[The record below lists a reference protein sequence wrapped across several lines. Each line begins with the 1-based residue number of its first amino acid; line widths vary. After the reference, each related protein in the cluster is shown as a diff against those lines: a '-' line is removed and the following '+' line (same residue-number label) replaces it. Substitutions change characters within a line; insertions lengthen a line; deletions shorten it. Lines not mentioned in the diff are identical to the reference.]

1 MLANG
6 KLFRTVCGH
15 DLTADCG
22 SRDNTRLAS
31 LHETSYAEFVE
42 TPPPSQADCE
52 LEIYNPG
59 RRAGTTALIPLWR
72 LVSQSGFAFAHG
84 DLS

>member
-15 DLTADCG
+15 DLIADCG

-42 TPPPSQADCE
+42 TPQPSQANCE
-52 LEIYNPG
+52 L
-59 RRAGTTALIPLWR
+59 
-72 LVSQSGFAFAHG
+72 
-84 DLS
+84 

>member
-15 DLTADCG
+15 DLIADCG
-22 SRDNTRLAS
+22 SRDNMRLAS

-42 TPPPSQADCE
+42 TPSPVRRTVNYKSTI
-52 LEIYNPG
+52 LEDVQG
-59 RRAGTTALIPLWR
+59 
-72 LVSQSGFAFAHG
+72 
-84 DLS
+84 

>member
-52 LEIYNPG
+52 L
-59 RRAGTTALIPLWR
+59 
-72 LVSQSGFAFAHG
+72 
-84 DLS
+84 